1 MGDAEEHGTR
11 VLEQSDTPMK
21 KFRVAETFG
30 PTVQGEGRNV
40 GTPCYFIRLGGCDF
54 RCRWCDTPH
63 AVLPD
68 QVSQLPQLTAGEIY
82 LGIRELYRPA
92 RVADWVVISGGN
104 PALFDLGELVT
115 MLHGDKFQIM
125 VETQGTIW
133 HNWLT
138 RADEV
143 CVSPKPP
150 SAGNITDEDTLCN
163 FMENYFHW
171 SRGFARNVYL
181 KVVVFDQE
189 DFEYALKVRGWYS
202 DVDMF
207 LSVGNDDPSLPT
219 VGDPH
224 PEIGPEDISLQAI
237 RHGLSHAY
245 ASLVERCLQYPQ
257 MRNVRVLPQ
266 LHVLAWGNVRGH

>member
-68 QVSQLPQLTAGEIY
+68 QVAQLPQFTAGEIY
-82 LGIRELYRPA
+82 LNLRALYRPT

-104 PALFDLGELVT
+104 PALFDMDELVT
-115 MLHGDKFQIM
+115 MLHSDRYKVM

-138 RADEV
+138 RADDV

-150 SAGNITDEDTLCN
+150 SAGNITDGDTLRE
-163 FMENYFHW
+163 FMDHYFHPIH
-171 SRGFARNVYL
+171 GMARQVYL
-181 KVVVFDQE
+181 KVVVFDKD
-189 DFEYALKVRGWYS
+189 DFTYAREVRAWYP

-207 LSVGNDDPSLPT
+207 LSVGNEDPSLPT
-219 VGDPH
+219 VGNPNPEYH
-224 PEIGPEDISLQAI
+224 PMSTE
-237 RHGLSHAY
+237 GLRVGLCDAY
-245 ASLVERCLQYPQ
+245 AELVERCLRFPA
-257 MRNVRVLPQ
+257 MRDVRVLPQ
-266 LHVLAWGNVRGH
+266 LHVLAWGNQRGR